1 MEGKTMKTLK
11 YIIMIVLVVFC
22 ALAPRQGYA
31 ATAVKNGEYIQALD
45 ITVAETPSG
54 DIDIIHIGR
63 YGPFRRYSWFR
74 VGDVIE
80 AVDGKKVSI
89 FDLQGIDRSQTPVI
103 RYRRGQYTAERQ
115 ISLERTL
122 YGYPPFVNLHK
133 TRVSHGE

>member
-1 MEGKTMKTLK
+1 MKTLK